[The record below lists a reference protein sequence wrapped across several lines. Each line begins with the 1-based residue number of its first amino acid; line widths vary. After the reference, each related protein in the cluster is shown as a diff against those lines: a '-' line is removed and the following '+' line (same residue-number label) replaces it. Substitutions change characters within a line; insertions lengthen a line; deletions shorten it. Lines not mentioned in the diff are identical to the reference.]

1 MVGQQFS
8 DGALGPLA
16 VSAVIIEKLH
26 NRYPTGFTHHGRRWV
41 LLNVL
46 QPCQHGCFGPLLLCC
61 PLAFLAQTD
70 RFPHYFGVLQKVL
83 VDDLFDSL
91 ARSF

>member
-26 NRYPTGFTHHGRRWV
+26 NRYPTGFTHYGRGGV
-41 LLNVL
+41 LLKIVQL
-46 QPCQHGCFGPLLLCC
+46 CQHGCPGSLLLFR
-61 PLAFLAQTD
+61 PLAFLAQAD
-70 RFPHYFGVLQKVL
+70 RFPHHFGVLQNVL
-83 VDDLFDSL
+83 VDELFDGL
-91 ARSF
+91 ARFF